1 MDLNVKDENGVD
13 EKNEAR
19 RSPNKKEI
27 DVKKKQMTL
36 NLDSSK
42 SASRKR
48 AVIGNN
54 GLGNANSITS
64 ILDPQSM
71 SGFWNSPFSKVILES
86 PDVQM
91 LKMPTPDVE
100 KFILASNL
108 NSTPTPSLANRKFL
122 ETMKQLSEL
131 NSEPFNSQNNNSNSD
146 SSRPPSNAS
155 NSDNNP
161 YLQDDNSNA
170 TSLISG
176 NNSNC
181 SFNTS
186 NNSANN
192 QSFNE
197 NADLEAIGM
206 LKNQDLSKLERKRLR
221 NRLPLRF
228 ILLIPLGI
236 KLLS

>member
-1 MDLNVKDENGVD
+1 MDFIKDENGVQD
-13 EKNEAR
+13 EMKK
-19 RSPNKKEI
+19 SPNKKEI

-42 SASRKR
+42 PRKR
-48 AVIGNN
+48 AVISNHNSNN
-54 GLGNANSITS
+54 NMNSLSSISSFLDLQSGLFNSSS
-64 ILDPQSM
+64 IKD
-71 SGFWNSPFSKVILES
+71 KVVLES

-91 LKMPTPDVE
+91 LKFNTPDVE

-108 NSTPTPSLANRKFL
+108 NSTPTPSLANRRFF
-122 ETMKQLSEL
+122 ENHMIKQFE
-131 NSEPFNSQNNNSNSD
+131 FNSQNNNSNSD
-146 SSRPPSNAS
+146 SSRPAS
-155 NSDNNP
+155 NSSSNYCATDNLN
-161 YLQDDNSNA
+161 LQDDNSNA

-197 NADLEAIGM
+197 NADLNPIGM
-206 LKNQDLSKLERKRLR
+206 MKNQDLSKLERKRMR
-221 NRLPLRF
+221 NR
-228 ILLIPLGI
+228 
-236 KLLS
+236 

>member
-1 MDLNVKDENGVD
+1 MDLNVKDENGHED
-13 EKNEAR
+13 KSESRK
-19 RSPNKKEI
+19 SPNKKEI

-48 AVIGNN
+48 AVIGNSSLN
-54 GLGNANSITS
+54 NATSITS
-64 ILDPQSM
+64 ILDPQAM
-71 SGFWNSPFSKVILES
+71 SGFWNSPISKVILES

-91 LKMPTPDVE
+91 LKLHTPDVE
-100 KFILASNL
+100 KFLLASNL

-122 ETMKQLSEL
+122 ETMQQLKEL
-131 NSEPFNSQNNNSNSD
+131 NSEPFNQQNNNSNSD

-155 NSDNNP
+155 NSDNAF
-161 YLQDDNSNA
+161 LQDDNSNA
-170 TSLISG
+170 TSMISG

-221 NRLPLRF
+221 NRLLLNL
-228 ILLIPLGI
+228 ILWT
-236 KLLS
+236 SNFA

>member
-1 MDLNVKDENGVD
+1 MDLNVKDENGVE
-13 EKNEAR
+13 EKSEAR
-19 RSPNKKEI
+19 RSPDKKEI

-48 AVIGNN
+48 AVILNN
-54 GLGNANSITS
+54 GLNNGLNNANSITS

-71 SGFWNSPFSKVILES
+71 SSFWNSPISKVILES

-91 LKMPTPDVE
+91 LKLHTPDVE

-122 ETMKQLSEL
+122 ETMKQLNEL

-155 NSDNNP
+155 NSDNAF
-161 YLQDDNSNA
+161 LQDDNSNA

-221 NRLPLRF
+221 NRLGF
-228 ILLIPLGI
+228 F
-236 KLLS
+236 SSC

>member
-1 MDLNVKDENGVD
+1 M
-13 EKNEAR
+13 
-19 RSPNKKEI
+19 
-27 DVKKKQMTL
+27 KKQLTL
-36 NLDSSK
+36 NLDSK
-42 SASRKR
+42 SVSRKR
-48 AVIGNN
+48 AVIANAN
-54 GLGNANSITS
+54 GLNASSITS

-71 SGFWNSPFSKVILES
+71 SGFWSSPFSKVILES

-122 ETMKQLSEL
+122 ETMKQLTEL
-131 NSEPFNSQNNNSNSD
+131 NNEPFNSQNNNSNSD

-170 TSLISG
+170 TSMISG

-221 NRLPLRF
+221 NRLP
-228 ILLIPLGI
+228 ICS
-236 KLLS
+236 LSCQLFQECNRQVLMQ